1 MVSSVLVALLLPG
14 LAACA
19 SAQQAAP
26 AAPQKPRS
34 LLVVTF
40 DTTRRDCMGFLGKS
54 PSVTPNL
61 DRLAARSCVFTDA
74 YTVAPITLPAH
85 CSLMTGLY
93 PISHGVHEN
102 TSFKLPQTAVTL
114 AEILKQHGYATAAT
128 VGAIVLDP
136 MFGLDQG
143 FDHYDSPNRR
153 DAHVGINV
161 AERHADEQA
170 DLALKEIAALAPR
183 APFFYWVHFFDPHFP
198 YEAPEHFAVTPG
210 VAALPDEMAR
220 HAYLEELWY
229 ADKHL
234 GRLLDQL
241 ESSGL
246 AKELVVVFA
255 ADHGESLGDTPEPAH
270 GYFLFDPTVRIP
282 LLIRDPAQAPRRVET
297 QASLVDVVPTVLDLL
312 GVPADPELRFD
323 GADLA
328 PIVRGTSGE
337 GPERAL
343 LLETRMTALN
353 FGWAPFDGCVLER
366 MKYVHSARDELFDR
380 KADPD
385 EKKSLFDPEESRS
398 KAFVH
403 RLQALLSSSVVKLA
417 RDALKLG
424 EDDRRQML
432 KIGYAVADPS
442 AGDSDVPW
450 DRSKLPDSYAKA
462 ALFKLMDDE
471 LGAESVGDFTRATEL
486 MRELSKA
493 EPGSARFH
501 EQLGTLLHDNG
512 PVHLDEAE
520 QHLQAAV
527 KIDPRRG
534 HVYYLL
540 ALCMEE
546 RWSKTA
552 AELAEARRTLAP
564 GDDAASARVKELVQ
578 KERSQAD
585 HAVLL
590 FHTSLELE
598 PNALD
603 CLRDCSDFL
612 FKQAA
617 RHERGKRAAKARDEY
632 REVVTHLDRLLTL
645 LPPDEKT
652 RPQMEAWRAQA
663 QANVERLEKSA
674 EPDGEK

>member
-1 MVSSVLVALLLPG
+1 VRITAELAPVKIRETSPGTWLFDLDRAITGVARLKVQGHANQTITLRFAANLKADGTLDRSGLRGARATDRFTCSGLGGGTAGGGAGRDGFETFEPRFTLHDFRYVEVTGLSEPPTEKTITGVGRRRAAIIAAMVSSVLVALLLPG

-19 SAQQAAP
+19 SAQQAAA

-40 DTTRRDCMGFLGKS
+40 DTTRRDCMGFLGES

-61 DRLAARSCVFTDA
+61 DKLAARSCVFTDA

-170 DLALKEIAALAPR
+170 DLALKEIAALAPK

-198 YEAPEHFAVTPG
+198 YEAPEHLAVTPG

-229 ADKHL
+229 ADKHF
-234 GRLLDQL
+234 GRVLDQL
-241 ESSGL
+241 ESQGL

-328 PIVRGTSGE
+328 PIVRGTTGE

-353 FGWAPFDGCVLER
+353 FGWAPFDGCVQER

-380 KADPD
+380 KADPE
-385 EKKSLFDPEESRS
+385 EKASDPEER
-398 KAFVH
+398 
-403 RLQALLSSSVVKLA
+403 A
-417 RDALKLG
+417 R
-424 EDDRRQML
+424 RRW
-432 KIGYAVADPS
+432 S
-442 AGDSDVPW
+442 AG
-450 DRSKLPDSYAKA
+450 A
-462 ALFKLMDDE
+462 ALIVA
-471 LGAESVGDFTRATEL
+471 GRQARATAEL
-486 MRELSKA
+486 DE
-493 EPGSARFH
+493 GSA
-501 EQLGTLLHDNG
+501 
-512 PVHLDEAE
+512 
-520 QHLQAAV
+520 
-527 KIDPRRG
+527 
-534 HVYYLL
+534 
-540 ALCMEE
+540 
-546 RWSKTA
+546 
-552 AELAEARRTLAP
+552 AR
-564 GDDAASARVKELVQ
+564 
-578 KERSQAD
+578 
-585 HAVLL
+585 
-590 FHTSLELE
+590 
-598 PNALD
+598 
-603 CLRDCSDFL
+603 
-612 FKQAA
+612 
-617 RHERGKRAAKARDEY
+617 
-632 REVVTHLDRLLTL
+632 
-645 LPPDEKT
+645 
-652 RPQMEAWRAQA
+652 
-663 QANVERLEKSA
+663 
-674 EPDGEK
+674 